1 MWAIA
6 LAAGFTAGLVSW
18 LGGEL
23 THEAFKPQL
32 FKIKIAFTTFIQ
44 PTAASL
50 NTADLKNASLV
61 FTILGGV
68 TGAVMGIAG
77 GIAGRSLSRGLIVGF
92 GTLLAGSLVGTLT
105 SLALLPIYFRQS
117 VPDPND
123 LMSPIMIHGGIWM
136 AIGAVGGLAFALGMG
151 CGRVAFNAIVG
162 ACFWRLDRDA
172 PLSRSRRS
180 PVSRF
185 RVDNAP
191 CNVCGGS
198 FHGCHSRDGSDRI
211 RGGQR
216 SAGSRF
222 PPRLQRER
230 SCARAVVSYDRLA
243 ARRPPLP
250 ARGEGARRAG
260 KRGQKL
266 GRQVSASPPASWR
279 TLPRLA
285 IRVHDVTHSEPI
297 RARTAVFS
305 STISLSHCRYAPR

>member
-92 GTLLAGSLVGTLT
+92 GTLLAGSLVGALT

-162 ACFWRLDRDA
+162 ACFGASIATLLYHGLGEALFPDSGSTT
-172 PLSRSRRS
+172 PLATS
-180 PVSRF
+180 
-185 RVDNAP
+185 
-191 CNVCGGS
+191 
-198 FHGCHSRDGSDRI
+198 
-211 RGGQR
+211 
-216 SAGSRF
+216 
-222 PPRLQRER
+222 
-230 SCARAVVSYDRLA
+230 AVVRFMAAILATVLIAFGA
-243 ARRPPLP
+243 AR
-250 ARGEGARRAG
+250 GA
-260 KRGQKL
+260 L
-266 GRQVSASPPASWR
+266 GRVSHPDSSGKDPA
-279 TLPRLA
+279 P
-285 IRVHDVTHSEPI
+285 E
-297 RARTAVFS
+297 
-305 STISLSHCRYAPR
+305 LS